1 MITHRNLLDY
11 CRQFNTE
18 SWFDFMRLWLTTIES
33 SHQRWNMYQDLVC
46 LARDTNSECLE
57 QAIEKML
64 GLYKRIKQFEHQTG
78 EHLETLFEAW
88 EKLGGW

>member
-33 SHQRWNMYQDLVC
+33 PHQRWIIYQDLVC

-64 GLYKRIKQFEHQTG
+64 RLYKRIKQFEHQTG
-78 EHLETLFEAW
+78 EHHKTLFEAW